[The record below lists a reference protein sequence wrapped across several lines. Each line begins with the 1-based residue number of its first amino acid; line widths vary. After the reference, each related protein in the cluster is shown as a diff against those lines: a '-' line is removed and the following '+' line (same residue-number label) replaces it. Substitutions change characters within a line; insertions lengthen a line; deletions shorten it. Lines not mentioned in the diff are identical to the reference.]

1 MKDINPKMQIKVSKK
16 GLLYFVGFIVAGI
29 VIYKSTYIIPAGYE
43 GVVYNPLK
51 QGVQENVLSQGL
63 QFANPLATVTKYTI
77 ATEQQF
83 LSADNRE
90 GSETDESFNIVTSD
104 GKSVRV
110 SLEYSL
116 RFEAGETPKVFTR
129 FRGKSGKE
137 VFGTYVRGKIKT
149 YTSEAS
155 SKYSVMDLYGS
166 KRQEINASIF
176 KHVKQQFAKDYIIVD
191 SVNLTDVQVDEET
204 KNAIQQRVTAQQEL
218 EKEKIERDKAII
230 VSEKLKIEAEGRANA
245 QAREILIKADAEA
258 KANNIISASI
268 TDKVL
273 ELKRIEKWNGQKE
286 NTTLVNGGTAI
297 VGNK

>member
-1 MKDINPKMQIKVSKK
+1 MKQIVLSKK
-16 GLLYFVGFIVAGI
+16 AIGYFLGTLAAVI

-43 GVVYNPLK
+43 GVVYNPLR
-51 QGVQENVLSQGL
+51 QGVQEKVLSQGL
-63 QFANPLATVTKYTI
+63 KFANPLSTVTRYTV
-77 ATEQQF
+77 ATEQQY
-83 LSADNRE
+83 LSADSRE
-90 GSETDESFNIVTSD
+90 GSDSDESFSIVTSD
-104 GKSVRV
+104 GKSVKV
-110 SLEYSL
+110 SIEYAV

-137 VFGTYVRGKIKT
+137 VLSTYVRGKVKT
-149 YTSEAS
+149 YTSEAT
-155 SKYSVMDLYGS
+155 SKYSVMDLYGA
-166 KRQEINASIF
+166 KRQEINAAIF
-176 KHVKQQFAKDYIIVD
+176 KHVKEQFKKDYIIID
-191 SVNLTDVQVDEET
+191 SANLIEVQVDEET

-218 EKEKIERDKAII
+218 EKEKIERDKAVI

-268 TDKVL
+268 TNEVL

-286 NTTLVNGGTAI
+286 GTTLVNGGTAI

>member
-1 MKDINPKMQIKVSKK
+1 MKQIAISKK
-16 GLLYFVGFIVAGI
+16 AIGVVIGFLLAIVLI
-29 VIYKSTYIIPAGYE
+29 FKSTYIIPAGYE
-43 GVVYNPLK
+43 GVVYNPLR
-51 QGVQENVLSQGL
+51 QGVQERVLSQGL
-63 QFANPLATVTKYTI
+63 KFANPLSTVTKYTV
-77 ATEQQF
+77 ATEQQY
-83 LSADNRE
+83 LSADARE
-90 GSETDESFNIVTSD
+90 GSSSDESFSIVTSD

-110 SLEYSL
+110 SIEYSL

-137 VFGTYVRGKIKT
+137 VLATYVRGKVKT
-149 YTSEAS
+149 FTSEATS
-155 SKYSVMDLYGS
+155 RYSVMDLYGA

-176 KHVKQQFAKDYIIVD
+176 KHVKEQFKKDYIIID
-191 SVNLTDVQVDEET
+191 SANLIEVQVDEET

-218 EKEKIERDKAII
+218 EKEKIERDKAVI

-268 TDKVL
+268 TDKIL

-286 NTTLVNGGTAI
+286 GTTLVNGGTAI